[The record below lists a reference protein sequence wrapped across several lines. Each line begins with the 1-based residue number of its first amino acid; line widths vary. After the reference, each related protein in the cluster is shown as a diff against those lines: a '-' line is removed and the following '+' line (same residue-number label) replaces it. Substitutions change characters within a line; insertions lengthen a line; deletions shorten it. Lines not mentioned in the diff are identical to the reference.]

1 MCGIFGSFAFDG
13 RRASEEALV
22 AMAKA
27 IGHRGPDSMGY
38 EIDDFAAL
46 GNTRLSILDL
56 SSASDQPFLSDD
68 GSIVLVQNGEIYNY
82 LELRDELSRKGV
94 RFGTSGD
101 TEVVLRAFE
110 YWGPDFVKRLN
121 GMFAIAVYDS
131 RSRTVWLYR
140 DRLGVKPLYLWGGPE
155 DRRIWFASEIKAI
168 LAAGVAAVPDY
179 DALSQFLA
187 LNYIPSPATAFRG
200 IGHLPPAHMAKVTRE
215 GVDIRR
221 YWDLHDSG
229 PEPEMSAA
237 EAKAGLLTLLD
248 DATRIRM
255 RSDAPFGA
263 FLSGGLDSS
272 SVVGLMSI
280 HQSEPVR
287 TFSIGFDNPQYD
299 ETRFAQMAARRFGT
313 IHQNRVMSH
322 DVAAMWPRF
331 IWHVDQPH
339 GDVSFMPTDAVSRLA
354 VQDVKMV
361 LTGDGGDELFAG
373 YDKYLKLFKG
383 GQSDNLQIGWEDAFV
398 RQSGLLQGDEPETLL
413 TGMLREAFSAQDPYR
428 ALSDEI
434 YRASLQ
440 DPINRVL
447 AAETLTLLPGNNLVK
462 PDRMAMANSLEVRS
476 PFLDYRMVEFAF
488 TVPGAMKL
496 AGGQTKAI
504 YKSAVRDLLGDE
516 LTYRRK
522 QMFTV
527 PVGDWF
533 RQALAG
539 YCRELLLDGRLAG
552 RGIMNTDVLTSMV
565 DSHIAGRE
573 NYTRQLRAL
582 ISLEIWFRLFID
594 QDPDWLDRA
603 KNGDHANGYQA
614 ERS

>member
-1 MCGIFGSFAFDG
+1 MCGIFGSYVFDG
-13 RRASEEALV
+13 GRPHEEALV
-22 AMAKA
+22 AMAGA
-27 IGHRGPDSMGY
+27 ISHRGPDSMGY

-56 SSASDQPFLSDD
+56 SSASNQPFLSDD
-68 GSIVLVQNGEIYNY
+68 GHTVLVQNGEIYNY
-82 LELRDELSRKGV
+82 IELRDELSRKGA
-94 RFGTSGD
+94 RFKTSGD
-101 TEVVLRAFE
+101 TEVLLRAFE
-110 YWGPDFVKRLN
+110 YWGPSFVERLN
-121 GMFAIAVYDS
+121 GMFAIAIYDK
-131 RSRTVWLYR
+131 RERTIWLYR
-140 DRLGVKPLYLWGGPE
+140 DRLGVKPLYFWGGRE
-155 DRRIWFASEIKAI
+155 DGRIWFASEIKAI
-168 LAAGVAAVPDY
+168 LAAGVTAVPDY

-187 LNYIPSPATAFRG
+187 LNYIPSPATAFEG
-200 IGHLPPAHMAKVTRE
+200 ISHLPPGHLAQISRDGMAV
-215 GVDIRR
+215 RR
-221 YWDLHDSG
+221 YWDLHDV
-229 PEPEMSAA
+229 EPEAAMSEA
-237 EAKAGLLTLLD
+237 EAKAGLLGLLD

-280 HQSEPVR
+280 HQADPVK

-313 IHQNRVMSH
+313 IHQSRIMTH
-322 DVAAMWPRF
+322 DAAALWPRF

-339 GDVSFMPTDAVSRLA
+339 GDVSFMPTDEVSRLA

-373 YDKYLKLFKG
+373 YDKYLKLFENG
-383 GQSDNLQIGWEDAFV
+383 RSDNLPVGWEENFV
-398 RQSGLLQGDEPETLL
+398 RQSGLLRDDEPDALL
-413 TGMLREAFSAQDPYR
+413 SGELRDAFKTKDPYR
-428 ALSDEI
+428 ALSTEI
-434 YRASLQ
+434 YRASRQ

-488 TVPGAMKL
+488 RVPGAMKL

-504 YKSAVRDLLGDE
+504 YKEAVRDLLGDE

-539 YCRELLLDGRLAG
+539 YCRDLLLDGRLSG
-552 RGIMNTDVLTSMV
+552 RGIVDVGVLAGMIE
-565 DSHIAGRE
+565 SHISGIA
-573 NYTRQLRAL
+573 NYTRQLRAF

-594 QDPDWLDRA
+594 QDPDWLNRA
-603 KNGDHANGYQA
+603 RM
-614 ERS
+614 ETM